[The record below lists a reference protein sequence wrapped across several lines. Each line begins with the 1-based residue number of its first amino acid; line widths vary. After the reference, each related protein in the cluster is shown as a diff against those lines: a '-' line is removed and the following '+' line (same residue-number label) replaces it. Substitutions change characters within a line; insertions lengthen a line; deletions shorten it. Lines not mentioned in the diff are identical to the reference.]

1 MLGIRRIGIRGYR
14 GLRGGNRDDGR
25 SLLGS
30 IYYRRLGTT
39 SLVRGGGAEGGE
51 RIGRVWGER

>member
-1 MLGIRRIGIRGYR
+1 MLGRRRIGIRGYR

-39 SLVRGGGAEGGE
+39 SLGEEGGGE
-51 RIGRVWGER
+51 RIVRVGVDDSK